1 MDPPAVDEVIAWG
14 NAGDNAT
21 ACPVSVTRCFP
32 PPRMFTNHGFRKVR
46 GIVSIER
53 GAKKLATSAARHASK
68 NGAQLAIS
76 HSRKSSGQK
85 GFVALRL
92 ACAVT

>member
-1 MDPPAVDEVIAWG
+1 MKNGWHLDLLKVEKDLL
-14 NAGDNAT
+14 
-21 ACPVSVTRCFP
+21 PVQCLSQGVSLR
-32 PPRMFTNHGFRKVR
+32 RRFTNHGFRKVN
-46 GIVSIER
+46 GIVSRDGE
-53 GAKKLATSAARHASK
+53 AKKLATSAAWHASK